1 MSIFNT
7 RIMKLDNINMEITEK
22 NIKLYDDKVLER
34 TIGSV
39 GEEEKV
45 GENVV
50 EIQNSSW
57 DEQITQEINKL
68 NINALKVKMYKL
80 FRLFI

>member
-1 MSIFNT
+1 MIIFNN
-7 RIMKLDNINMEITEK
+7 IIIKLDNINMEITEK
-22 NIKLYDDKVLER
+22 NIRLYDDKVLER

-39 GEEEKV
+39 SEEEKV

-50 EIQNSSW
+50 DIQKNSW

-80 FRLFI
+80 IKLFV